1 MNNINSAY
9 LKEVDPAKKDA
20 KWMND
25 VLQLLRRDWRQLI
38 DKDRMAINKQIM
50 FSQQDMEPIRKMF
63 KDKQFKKETKFE
75 ALGILNRMVNT
86 MIEEIMKNP
95 PKLELKVNDATA
107 LSNVDADMRLLR
119 YKGEHEKF
127 TNAIASKIGM
137 PPQVI
142 GKDKFQSN
150 IDEFTRMGLDANDPN
165 DIDFYQQNNFPKL
178 KATIAGQKII
188 DIIMK
193 LNRFD
198 EETLRSFLLDIWASL
213 ACCVQTYVDAVTG
226 EIKYDRIYPEEAY
239 GIWGDKTDGTNDIA
253 QGWLKNLTVMEW
265 LGRVGNEFT
274 FEKDWSKLLWAL
286 NYCNNYK
293 YTGFIRNG
301 INYDCF
307 GNDSL
312 MEHPDA
318 RFNGADKSNLLDYS
332 LAYTYKVYV
341 GYMEFDSVDA
351 TATYLMDKKTGE
363 LMPGRVKYDYSDVD
377 YFLEQKKE
385 NTEYTKES
393 FYNQQMYKSY
403 FLPTSGTSQWIYN
416 WGKVYYQKLEGAFD
430 QFAKGTLMYYRYEG
444 TPPAEIAKPYID
456 FANLTFY
463 RMKWAVYHAKP
474 QKEQYIMEELVELA
488 KITQKQFAQ
497 KSKTAV
503 PALSDIIE
511 KLIQFKHE
519 NFVDIRTYPKIEG
532 KTIATLPQ
540 QDAGRAGLDP
550 LVVALQ
556 AIEQWCEMQIAEKVG
571 LNDTRLAAQQNDR
584 TPFKQNQAA
593 TQSSYN
599 STGFM
604 YRMIQHTKQHV
615 GQMTLNYAQDII
627 KFEDTIPYNYLLK
640 LIGETDMQNL
650 KILKDFATQRYG
662 LTIEDYSAQLERSKL
677 IQLADMA
684 LNNAD
689 GKGGIS
695 LIEYNILIMTE
706 DFKDGFRKLSL
717 YKYKA
722 EKKKNALDAQKQKIQ
737 NDHEEKMS
745 QIEQQTEKMKG
756 ELAIQEKTI
765 TAQAAIQVASIS
777 AGSKEKIK
785 DATIQ
790 NDAAKQ
796 QHKAD
801 DTKEVL
807 THKAELENQK
817 PLNV

>member
-1 MNNINSAY
+1 MDNINSPY
-9 LKEVDPAKKDA
+9 LREVDPSKKDS
-20 KWMND
+20 KWMNI
-25 VLQLLRRDWRQLI
+25 VVQLLRRDWRALI
-38 DKDRMAINKQIM
+38 GRDRMMENKRFM
-50 FSQQDMEPIRKMF
+50 FAQQDMEPIKKMF
-63 KDKQFKKETKFE
+63 KDKKFKKETRFE
-75 ALGILNRMVNT
+75 PLGILNRMVNT

-107 LSNVDADMRLLR
+107 LSNIDADMRLLR

-127 TNAIASKIGM
+127 TNAIANKIGM

-142 GKDKFQSN
+142 GKDRFKSN
-150 IDEFTRMGLDANDPN
+150 ISEFTRMGLDANDPN

-188 DIIMK
+188 NIIMK

-198 EETLRSFLLDIWASL
+198 EETIRKFVLDIWAGLS
-213 ACCVQTYVDAVTG
+213 CCIQTYVDAVTG
-226 EIKYDRIYPEEAY
+226 EIKYDRIYPEEAM
-239 GIWGDKTDGTNDIA
+239 GIWGDNTDGSDDIA
-253 QGWLKNLTVMEW
+253 QGYLKNMTVMEW
-265 LGRVGNEFT
+265 LGRVGNEFD
-274 FEKDWSKLLWAL
+274 FEKDWHYLLWAL
-286 NYCNNYK
+286 NYCNDYK
-293 YTGFIRNG
+293 YTGFKRNG
-301 INYDCF
+301 IEYDCF
-307 GNDSL
+307 GNDRL
-312 MEHPDA
+312 WEHSDA
-318 RFNGADKSNLLDYS
+318 NFNGATNSNILDYS
-332 LAYTYKVYV
+332 LAYTYKIYI
-341 GYMEFDSVDA
+341 GYIEFDSVDA
-351 TATYLMDKKTGE
+351 TATYLMKKETGE
-363 LMPGRVKYDYSDVD
+363 LMPNQVPYNYSNVD
-377 YFLEQKKE
+377 YFLDKKE
-385 NTEYTKES
+385 ENKQYTTES
-393 FYNQQMYKSY
+393 FYQQQMYKSY
-403 FLPTSGTSQWIYN
+403 FLPTSSTSQWIFN

-474 QKEQYIMEELVELA
+474 QKEQYIMEELIELS

-497 KSKTAV
+497 NSKTAV
-503 PALSDIIE
+503 PSISDIIE

-519 NFVDIRTYPKIEG
+519 NFVDIRTYPKVEG
-532 KTIATLPQ
+532 KTIPTLPP
-540 QDAGRAGLDP
+540 QDAGRPGLDP

-571 LNDTRLAAQQNDR
+571 LNDTRLAASQNDR
-584 TPFKQNQAA
+584 KPFKQGAA
-593 TQSSYN
+593 ETQSSFN

-615 GQMTLNYAQDII
+615 GQATLNYAQDII
-627 KFEDTIPYNYLLK
+627 KFEDSIPYNYLLK
-640 LIGETDMQNL
+640 LIGEDDIESL
-650 KILKDFATQRYG
+650 KVLKEFASQRYG

-695 LIEYNILIMTE
+695 LDEYNILIMTE

-737 NDHEEKMS
+737 NEHEEKMS

-765 TAQAAIQVASIS
+765 TAQAAIQVASIQ